1 MAERIL
7 TVDAGVSTGW
17 VLGEQ
22 PSNPYSEG
30 SEILDFGQ
38 FKHDH
43 WEDTVTELLTKFTSE
58 PTTLVIE
65 QFDLRPNN
73 KFRADLTTVKVNS
86 ALSYCATAWNP
97 KARIVWQTPGQAKG
111 VITDKALKALG
122 FWPTGKTVGC
132 PDADDVRDAA
142 RHFYYYVIK
151 TCHDA
156 NLAAR
161 MGGRHGNYA

>member
-1 MAERIL
+1 MSERIL
-7 TVDAGVSTGW
+7 AVDAGVSTGW
-17 VLGEQ
+17 VLGQQ
-22 PSNPYSEG
+22 PSDPYDEG

-38 FKHDH
+38 FRSEH
-43 WEDTVTELLTKFTSE
+43 WEETVTELLTKLTSE

-86 ALSYCATAWNP
+86 TLSYCATAWNP
-97 KARIVWQTPGQAKG
+97 KARIIWQTPGQAKG

-122 FWPTGKTVGC
+122 FWPTGKHVGC

-142 RHFYYYVIK
+142 RHFYYYSIK

-156 NLAAR
+156 SLAAR
-161 MGGRHGNYA
+161 MGGRHVNAD

>member
-1 MAERIL
+1 MTEHIL
-7 TVDAGVSTGW
+7 AVDAGVSTGW
-17 VLGEQ
+17 VLGQQ
-22 PSNPYSEG
+22 PSNPYNEG
-30 SEILDFGQ
+30 FEILDFGQ

-86 ALSYCATAWNP
+86 TLSYCATAWNP
-97 KARIVWQTPGQAKG
+97 KARIIWQTPGQAKG

-142 RHFYYYVIK
+142 RHFYYYAIK

-161 MGGRHGNYA
+161 MGGRHGN

>member
-7 TVDAGVSTGW
+7 AVDAGVSTGW

-58 PTTLVIE
+58 PITLVIE

-86 ALSYCATAWNP
+86 TLSYCAIAWNP

-132 PDADDVRDAA
+132 SDADDVRDAA
-142 RHFYYYVIK
+142 RHFYYYSIK

-156 NLAAR
+156 SLAAR
-161 MGGRHGNYA
+161 MGGRHGN

>member
-1 MAERIL
+1 M
-7 TVDAGVSTGW
+7 
-17 VLGEQ
+17 
-22 PSNPYSEG
+22 
-30 SEILDFGQ
+30 
-38 FKHDH
+38 
-43 WEDTVTELLTKFTSE
+43 
-58 PTTLVIE
+58 
-65 QFDLRPNN
+65 
-73 KFRADLTTVKVNS
+73 NS
-86 ALSYCATAWNP
+86 ALSYCATVWNP

-142 RHFYYYVIK
+142 RHFYYYMIK

>member
-7 TVDAGVSTGW
+7 AVDAGVSTGW

-22 PSNPYSEG
+22 PSNPYDEG

-111 VITDKALKALG
+111 VIPDKTLKALG

>member
-1 MAERIL
+1 MNERIL
-7 TVDAGVSTGW
+7 AIDAGVSTGW

-22 PSNPYSEG
+22 PSNPHDEG

-43 WEDTVTELLTKFTSE
+43 WEDTVTELLTKFTSD

-86 ALSYCATAWNP
+86 TLSYCATAWNP

-111 VITDKALKALG
+111 VITDKALKTLG

-142 RHFYYYVIK
+142 RHFYYYAIK

-161 MGGRHGNYA
+161 MGGRHGN

>member
-7 TVDAGVSTGW
+7 AVDAGVSTGW

-22 PSNPYSEG
+22 PSNPYDEG

-86 ALSYCATAWNP
+86 TLSYCATAWNP

-111 VITDKALKALG
+111 VITDKELKALG

-156 NLAAR
+156 NLAAQ

>member
-7 TVDAGVSTGW
+7 AVDAGVSTGW

-22 PSNPYSEG
+22 PSNPSDEG

-86 ALSYCATAWNP
+86 TLSYCATAWNP

-111 VITDKALKALG
+111 VIADKALKVLG

-142 RHFYYYVIK
+142 RHFYYYAIK

>member
-7 TVDAGVSTGW
+7 AVDAGVSTGW

-22 PSNPYSEG
+22 PSNPHDEG

-58 PTTLVIE
+58 PTTLVVE

-86 ALSYCATAWNP
+86 TLSYCATAWNP

-111 VITDKALKALG
+111 VITDKALKVLG

>member
-7 TVDAGVSTGW
+7 AVDAGVSTGW

-38 FKHDH
+38 FKYDH

-58 PTTLVIE
+58 PTSLVIE

-73 KFRADLTTVKVNS
+73 KFRTDLTTVKVNS

-97 KARIVWQTPGQAKG
+97 NARIVWQTPGQAKG

-122 FWPTGKTVGC
+122 FWPTGKNVGC
-132 PDADDVRDAA
+132 SDADDVRDAA
-142 RHFYYYVIK
+142 RHFYYYSIK

-156 NLAAR
+156 SLAAR
-161 MGGRHGNYA
+161 MGGRHADAD

>member
-1 MAERIL
+1 MSDRIL
-7 TVDAGVSTGW
+7 AVDAGVSTGW

-22 PSNPYSEG
+22 PSNPYDEG

-38 FKHDH
+38 FKHDR

-86 ALSYCATAWNP
+86 TLSYCATAWNP

-122 FWPTGKTVGC
+122 ISPTVKTIG
-132 PDADDVRDAA
+132 
-142 RHFYYYVIK
+142 
-151 TCHDA
+151 
-156 NLAAR
+156 
-161 MGGRHGNYA
+161 

>member
-22 PSNPYSEG
+22 PCNPYDEG

-43 WEDTVTELLTKFTSE
+43 WEDTVTELLTKFTSD

>member
-7 TVDAGVSTGW
+7 AVDAGVSTGW

-22 PSNPYSEG
+22 PSNPYDEG

-43 WEDTVTELLTKFTSE
+43 WEDTVTELLTKFTSD

-86 ALSYCATAWNP
+86 TLSYCATAWNP
-97 KARIVWQTPGQAKG
+97 KARIIWQTPGQAKG

-122 FWPTGKTVGC
+122 FWPTGKTVSC

-161 MGGRHGNYA
+161 MGGRHGNHA

>member
-7 TVDAGVSTGW
+7 AVDAGVSTGW

-22 PSNPYSEG
+22 PSNPYDEG

-111 VITDKALKALG
+111 VIPDRALKALG